1 MQLFLLALLLA
12 VQTPTSAQ
20 SGQTPRLA
28 FVVGKAN
35 QPAMQPSFERFSY
48 DAATRFASRFAIVG
62 VPMPGSERPQ
72 SVNPALC
79 NSLGIVGFLVP
90 IRHWHTTS
98 TAVTATVRLIVFDC
112 AGDRFFDGSAEFME
126 PRSEAAIPQE
136 QIESA
141 ATGATDVVF
150 AKFSQFVNSHQV
162 QWSRF
167 LATGSE

>member
-48 DAATRFASRFAIVG
+48 DAATRFASRFAIVA
-62 VPMPGSERPQ
+62 VPIPGEDRPQ
-72 SVNPALC
+72 FANPALC

-98 TAVTATVRLIVFDC
+98 TAVTAVRLIVFDC

-136 QIESA
+136 QIEST
-141 ATGATDVVF
+141 ATGATDVVS
-150 AKFSQFVNSHQV
+150 AKFSQFVSGHQV